1 MDGRHNKRLIISI
14 MEAADYG
21 KMAKW
26 LINEG
31 YGNELMPLFNKVF
44 ANGKDSM
51 FAIKSLEAMP
61 PAQNLY
67 SLLKDMGQ
75 FKPDAVSEEEFNKN
89 LFAAFK
95 SAGGDVYMFS
105 GMTGG
110 YRKKTSKKS
119 KSSKNRKSSKKSK
132 AKKTRRQ

>member
-1 MDGRHNKRLIISI
+1 

-31 YGNELMPLFNKVF
+31 QGNSLLFPLFSKVF
-44 ANGKDSM
+44 ANGKDSIQ
-51 FAIKSLEAMP
+51 AIRSLGGLP

-67 SLLKDMGQ
+67 SSLKDMGQ
-75 FKPDAVSEEEFNKN
+75 IKPDAISEEEFNTN

-95 SAGGDVYMFS
+95 SAGGDVYMLEQV
-105 GMTGG
+105 GG
-110 YRKKTSKKS
+110 AYRKKRKGKGKPSKKV
-119 KSSKNRKSSKKSK
+119 KKGSKKG
-132 AKKTRRQ
+132 KKTRRH